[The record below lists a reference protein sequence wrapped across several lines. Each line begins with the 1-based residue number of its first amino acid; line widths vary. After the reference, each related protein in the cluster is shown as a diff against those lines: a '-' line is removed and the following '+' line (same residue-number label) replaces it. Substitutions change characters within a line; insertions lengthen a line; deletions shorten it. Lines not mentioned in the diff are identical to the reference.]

1 MRNFVLN
8 LFVMEDNRQLEHEE
22 MNRERKTFPVAVL
35 TDGVRLAK
43 NIGSIFRICEA
54 FGVSKLYIHGLDEKL
69 PNRKFTRVARSTEK
83 ILPYGVIEDVKSFLE
98 EVKKEF
104 RVVAIE
110 ITGNSTKLQDYDFKT
125 NNKCIF
131 VVGAETTGISQEVLD
146 LCDDFVHIDM
156 FGRNSSMNVSQALS
170 ITLYEYTR

>member
-1 MRNFVLN
+1 
-8 LFVMEDNRQLEHEE
+8 MEENRQLEHKE
-22 MNRERKTFPVAVL
+22 MKRERLTFPVKVL

-83 ILPYGVIEDVKSFLE
+83 ILPYEIVEDVKSFIE
-98 EVKKEF
+98 TAKTQY
-104 RVVAIE
+104 RIIAIE
-110 ITGNSTKLQDYDFKT
+110 ITGNSKRIQDYDFKAHD
-125 NNKCIF
+125 KCVFI
-131 VVGAETTGISQEVLD
+131 VGAETSGISKDVLD
-146 LCDDFVHIDM
+146 LCDDFVHVEM

-170 ITLYEYTR
+170 ISLYEYTR